1 MDRNTE
7 TIEISV
13 NGNKVQTAGG
23 TTIAQLL
30 SELEINTR
38 AVAVELN
45 EEIQPKAEHDQ
56 RQLSEGDWLEIV
68 TLVGGG

>member
-13 NGNKVQTAGG
+13 NGKKVQTAGG